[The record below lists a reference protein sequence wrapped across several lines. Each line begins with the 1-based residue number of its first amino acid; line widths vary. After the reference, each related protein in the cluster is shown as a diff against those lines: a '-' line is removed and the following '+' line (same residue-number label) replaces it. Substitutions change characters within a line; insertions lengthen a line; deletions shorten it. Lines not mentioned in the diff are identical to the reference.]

1 MTKNR
6 LTPVC
11 PRNIKERDFHSNV
24 TTIITMSFSKVL
36 LALTFTSV
44 VLRGARVSA
53 RVLKSAPAPVKFI
66 NDCGLM
72 TNVYIFNDK
81 CESMRK
87 EMRAREVMVDLW
99 DSATPQYFEFEDK
112 VFDASGSEVSSTD
125 LCGKKLYPVIDGVYL
140 CKVDYAAED
149 DEASVDPPAFSPAP
163 SPSSE
168 GLVAV
173 VNNCQEDVMIGNMF
187 FAHDQ
192 TYDARCAPYTT
203 IKHGESIYLDVT
215 IDSTEVTYFSAYG
228 LTSQTNAPVSSATDA
243 TIGVNGSYF
252 GMLADISKDQVE
264 CDNQKLGNDLYYAYS
279 SASATIALC

>member
-1 MTKNR
+1 
-6 LTPVC
+6 
-11 PRNIKERDFHSNV
+11 
-24 TTIITMSFSKVL
+24 MSFSKVL
-36 LALTFTSV
+36 LALAFATV
-44 VLRGARVSA
+44 ASA

-99 DSATPQYFEFEDK
+99 DSVAPQYFEFEDK

-125 LCGKKLYPVIDGVYL
+125 LCGKKLYPVTDGVYL

-149 DEASVDPPAFSPAP
+149 DEASVDPPAFSPQPEDDVPTTESASPAP

-168 GLVAV
+168 GLVVV

-203 IKHGESIYLDVT
+203 IKHGESIYLDVIT
-215 IDSTEVTYFSAYG
+215 DLSEVTYFSAYG
-228 LTSQTNAPVSSATDA
+228 LTSQEIVPVSSATDA
-243 TIGVNGSYF
+243 ILGTRGNY
-252 GMLADISKDQVE
+252 LASMVDPAKEHVE
-264 CDNQKLGNDLYYAYS
+264 CDNHLLGNDFYYAYS

>member
-1 MTKNR
+1 
-6 LTPVC
+6 
-11 PRNIKERDFHSNV
+11 
-24 TTIITMSFSKVL
+24 MSFSKVL
-36 LALTFTSV
+36 LALAFATV
-44 VLRGARVSA
+44 ASA

-99 DSATPQYFEFEDK
+99 DSAAPQYFEFEDK
-112 VFDASGSEVSSTD
+112 VFDASGSEVTSTD
-125 LCGKKLYPVIDGVYL
+125 LCGKKLYPVTDGVYL

-149 DEASVDPPAFSPAP
+149 DEASVDPLSSPAP

-168 GLVAV
+168 GLVVV

-203 IKHGESIYLDVT
+203 IKHGESIYLDVS

>member
-1 MTKNR
+1 
-6 LTPVC
+6 
-11 PRNIKERDFHSNV
+11 
-24 TTIITMSFSKVL
+24 MSFSKVL
-36 LALTFTSV
+36 LALAFATV
-44 VLRGARVSA
+44 ASA

-99 DSATPQYFEFEDK
+99 DSAAPQYFEFEDK

-125 LCGKKLYPVIDGVYL
+125 LCGKKLYPVTDGVYL

-149 DEASVDPPAFSPAP
+149 DEASVDPPAFSPQPEDDVPTTESASPAP

-168 GLVAV
+168 GLVVV

-192 TYDARCAPYTT
+192 TYDARCAPYIT
-203 IKHGESIYLDVT
+203 IKHGESIYLDVS

>member
-1 MTKNR
+1 
-6 LTPVC
+6 
-11 PRNIKERDFHSNV
+11 
-24 TTIITMSFSKVL
+24 MSFSKVL
-36 LALTFTSV
+36 LALAFATV
-44 VLRGARVSA
+44 ASA

-99 DSATPQYFEFEDK
+99 DSAAPQYFEFEDK

-125 LCGKKLYPVIDGVYL
+125 LCGKKLYPVTDGVYL

-149 DEASVDPPAFSPAP
+149 DEASVDPSSSPAP
-163 SPSSE
+163 SPSSSSP
-168 GLVAV
+168 VVV

-203 IKHGESIYLDVT
+203 IKHGESIYLDVIT
-215 IDSTEVTYFSAYG
+215 DSSEVTYFSAYG
-228 LTSQTNAPVSSATDA
+228 LTSQEIVPVSSITDA
-243 TIGVNGSYF
+243 ILGTRGNY
-252 GMLADISKDQVE
+252 LASMVDPAKEHVE
-264 CDNQKLGNDLYYAYS
+264 CDNHLLGNDFYYAYS

>member
-1 MTKNR
+1 
-6 LTPVC
+6 
-11 PRNIKERDFHSNV
+11 
-24 TTIITMSFSKVL
+24 MSFSKVL
-36 LALTFTSV
+36 LALAFATV
-44 VLRGARVSA
+44 ASA

-99 DSATPQYFEFEDK
+99 DSVAPQYFEFEDK

-125 LCGKKLYPVIDGVYL
+125 LCGKKLYPVTDGVYL

-149 DEASVDPPAFSPAP
+149 DEASVDPSSSPAP
-163 SPSSE
+163 SPSSSSP
-168 GLVAV
+168 VVV

-203 IKHGESIYLDVT
+203 IKHGESIYLDVIT
-215 IDSTEVTYFSAYG
+215 DSSEVTYFSAYG
-228 LTSQTNAPVSSATDA
+228 LTSQEIVPVSSATDA
-243 TIGVNGSYF
+243 ILGTRGNY
-252 GMLADISKDQVE
+252 LASMVDPAKEHVE
-264 CDNQKLGNDLYYAYS
+264 CDNHLLGNDFYYAYS

>member
-1 MTKNR
+1 
-6 LTPVC
+6 
-11 PRNIKERDFHSNV
+11 
-24 TTIITMSFSKVL
+24 MSFSKVL
-36 LALTFTSV
+36 LALAFATV
-44 VLRGARVSA
+44 ASA

-99 DSATPQYFEFEDK
+99 DSVAPQYFEFEDK

-125 LCGKKLYPVIDGVYL
+125 LCGKKLYPVTDGVYL

-149 DEASVDPPAFSPAP
+149 DEASVDPPALSPQPEDDIPTTESASPAP

-168 GLVAV
+168 GLVVV
-173 VNNCQEDVMIGNMF
+173 VNNCQEDVMIGNF
-187 FAHDQ
+187 FKSQSAS
-192 TYDARCAPYTT
+192 TSYDVRCAPYAT
-203 IKHGESIYLDVT
+203 IKHGESIYLDVS
-215 IDSTEVTYFSAYG
+215 IDSSEVTYFSAYG
-228 LTSQTNAPVSSATDA
+228 LASQEIVPVSSATDA
-243 TIGVNGSYF
+243 IVGTRGNY
-252 GMLADISKDQVE
+252 LARMVDPAKEHVE
-264 CDNQKLGNDLYYAYS
+264 CDNQLLGNDFYYAYS